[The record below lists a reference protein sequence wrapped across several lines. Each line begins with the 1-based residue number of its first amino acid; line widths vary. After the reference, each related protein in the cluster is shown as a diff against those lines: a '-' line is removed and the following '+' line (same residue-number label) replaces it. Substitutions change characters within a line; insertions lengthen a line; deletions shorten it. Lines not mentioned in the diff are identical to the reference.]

1 MKVSELIVRLKLICQ
16 KSNVSTSQVDV
27 LFRRTYDSDVVGVN
41 AAHEDLYDEQ
51 TNNILTS
58 IMLLTDDREV

>member
-16 KSNVSTSQVDV
+16 RENVSPSKVDV
-27 LFRRTYDSDVVGVN
+27 LFRRTYDSDVVEVKS
-41 AAHEDLYDEQ
+41 AHEDLYDEK

-58 IMLLTDDREV
+58 IVLLNDDREL

>member
-27 LFRRTYDSDVVGVN
+27 LFRRTYDSDVVSVN

-58 IMLLTDDREV
+58 IMLLTDDREE